1 MLLIYVDMRDK
12 YVYMKIINVDMQLIN
27 VNNKFAH
34 IQLQL
39 SLFFLCVRYTNLFCL
54 GFFRLNESIGLL
66 CTGVKYLI
74 LTENKYTR

>member
-39 SLFFLCVRYTNLFCL
+39 SLSFFVLDIRTYSVWDFSDLMKVPVFYVQ
-54 GFFRLNESIGLL
+54 ESNI
-66 CTGVKYLI
+66 
-74 LTENKYTR
+74 

>member
-12 YVYMKIINVDMQLIN
+12 YVYMKIIHVDMQLIN

-39 SLFFLCVRYTNLFCL
+39 SLSFFVLDIRTYSVWDFSALMKVSVFYVQ
-54 GFFRLNESIGLL
+54 ESNI
-66 CTGVKYLI
+66 
-74 LTENKYTR
+74 

>member
-1 MLLIYVDMRDK
+1 MLLISVDMRDK

-39 SLFFLCVRYTNLFCL
+39 SLSFFVLDIRTYSVWDFSDLMKVSVFYVQ
-54 GFFRLNESIGLL
+54 ESNI
-66 CTGVKYLI
+66 
-74 LTENKYTR
+74 

>member
-39 SLFFLCVRYTNLFCL
+39 SLSFFVLDIRTYSVWDFSDLMKVSVFYVH
-54 GFFRLNESIGLL
+54 ESNI
-66 CTGVKYLI
+66 
-74 LTENKYTR
+74 

>member
-27 VNNKFAH
+27 VNNRFAH

-39 SLFFLCVRYTNLFCL
+39 SLSFFVLDIRTYSVWDFSDFVKVLVFYVQ
-54 GFFRLNESIGLL
+54 ESNI
-66 CTGVKYLI
+66 
-74 LTENKYTR
+74 

>member
-39 SLFFLCVRYTNLFCL
+39 SLSFFVLDIRTYSVWDFSDFVKVLVFYVQ
-54 GFFRLNESIGLL
+54 ESNI
-66 CTGVKYLI
+66 
-74 LTENKYTR
+74 

>member
-27 VNNKFAH
+27 VNKFAH

-39 SLFFLCVRYTNLFCL
+39 SLSFFVLDIRTYSVWDFSDLMKVSVFYVQ
-54 GFFRLNESIGLL
+54 ESNI
-66 CTGVKYLI
+66 
-74 LTENKYTR
+74 

>member
-12 YVYMKIINVDMQLIN
+12 YVYMKIINV
-27 VNNKFAH
+27 NNRFAH

-39 SLFFLCVRYTNLFCL
+39 SLSFFVLDIRTYSVWDFSDLMK
-54 GFFRLNESIGLL
+54 SIGLL

>member
-1 MLLIYVDMRDK
+1 MLLISVDMRDK

-39 SLFFLCVRYTNLFCL
+39 SLSFFVLDTGIRTYSVWDFSDLMKVSVFYVQ
-54 GFFRLNESIGLL
+54 ESNI
-66 CTGVKYLI
+66 
-74 LTENKYTR
+74 